1 MGENGSTPVAPR
13 EYPGLNDPLTDAI
26 LLVCALLTILATLR
40 AWKARPRFGIV
51 QQTSLPKNGAESV
64 NGTEDTNKDR
74 GLVSFREIKSFMDAW
89 KWTGAMFW
97 RFWVLVFLLGA
108 ILATGI
114 YGSLLTWWYFGG
126 P

>member
-1 MGENGSTPVAPR
+1 MGEIGNTPVAPG

-40 AWKARPRFGIV
+40 AWKTRPRIGTV
-51 QQTSLPKNGAESV
+51 QKTSLPEYGAESV
-64 NGTEDTNKDR
+64 NGTGDTNKDR
-74 GLVSFREIKSFMDAW
+74 GLVSLREIKNLMEAW

-97 RFWVLVFLLGA
+97 RLWVLVFFLGA
-108 ILATGI
+108 VLATGF
-114 YGSLLTWWYFGG
+114 YGILLTWWYFGG